1 MKRICV
7 KRIAPLPLALLL
19 AILLSACLADR
30 PPAST
35 PTAPSVTQTPAPT
48 PAEPEAQ
55 EIPEGYV
62 EEFEAYAYEGENDVT
77 VGDRH
82 FLLKDAP
89 ENVPEELVSNA
100 YRYEITGEFEAYFDM
115 IGESESLLIST
126 GNIEELY
133 EEGFTRELIIHRLY
147 TMTQEEVEKADFQV
161 SFQEELSRDVE
172 KYQLTEY
179 TVVRAEIY
187 MAWSEAALKRGP
199 QLGDGDYDRGFLCGK
214 DAQGSWKL
222 YEVYWL
228 DF

>member
-1 MKRICV
+1 M

-19 AILLSACLADR
+19 AILLSACLAGR
-30 PPAST
+30 QPAST
-35 PTAPSVTQTPAPT
+35 PAAPSVTQTPTPAPT
-48 PAEPEAQ
+48 EPEAM

-77 VGDRH
+77 VGERH
-82 FLLKDAP
+82 FLLEDAP
-89 ENVPEELVSNA
+89 ENVPEELVSNV
-100 YRYEITGEFEAYFDM
+100 YRYEITGGFEAYFDM

-126 GNIEELY
+126 GNIEKLY
-133 EEGFTRELIIHRLY
+133 EEGFTRELIVHRLY

>member
-1 MKRICV
+1 M

-19 AILLSACLADR
+19 AILLSACLAGR
-30 PPAST
+30 QPEST
-35 PTAPSVTQTPAPT
+35 PTAPSVTQAPTPAPT
-48 PAEPEAQ
+48 EPEAM

-77 VGDRH
+77 VGERH
-82 FLLKDAP
+82 FLLEDAP
-89 ENVPEELVSNA
+89 ENVPEELVSNF
-100 YRYEITGEFEAYFDM
+100 YRYEITGEFEAYFDL
-115 IGESESLLIST
+115 IGESESLLIAT
-126 GNIEELY
+126 GNVEKLY
-133 EEGFTRELIIHRLY
+133 EEGFTRELIVHRLY
-147 TMTQEEVEKADFQV
+147 TMTQEEVEEADFQV

-187 MAWSEAALKRGP
+187 MAWSEAALKKGP